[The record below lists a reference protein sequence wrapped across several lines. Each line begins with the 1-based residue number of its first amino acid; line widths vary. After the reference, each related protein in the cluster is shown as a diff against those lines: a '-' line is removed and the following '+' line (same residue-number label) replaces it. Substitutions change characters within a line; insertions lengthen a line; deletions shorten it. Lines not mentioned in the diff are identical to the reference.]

1 MGSENGVDRMDKNKS
16 RTDLLA
22 AGRKKL
28 QQFRQKKDGKGS
40 SSQGKSLK
48 KSSKSEQPEADVD
61 AASTAGK
68 PTGSLVPEG
77 ESASPSH
84 VDSNQGVM
92 DSNSTKNSLAPEIDV
107 AAVDSSSV
115 IVTPE
120 SGMVETSLA
129 CDAVLPPQGGDV
141 PSSVPNEG
149 ESTENADAEAARAV
163 PSSTVDI
170 PVLDGETKDAD
181 VSVVA
186 DVSTLS
192 TLADTEKGETVTVE
206 MDNANREVRLESS
219 ASQEVP
225 DTTLIQVRGDQVT
238 DGRCRKQMV
247 QV

>member
-1 MGSENGVDRMDKNKS
+1 M
-16 RTDLLA
+16 
-22 AGRKKL
+22 
-28 QQFRQKKDGKGS
+28 
-40 SSQGKSLK
+40 K
-48 KSSKSEQPEADVD
+48 KSSKSEQHEADID

-77 ESASPSH
+77 ESASPSL

-92 DSNSTKNSLAPEIDV
+92 DSNSTENSLASEIDV
-107 AAVDSSSV
+107 AAVDTSSV

-120 SGMVETSLA
+120 SGMVETSSA

-149 ESTENADAEAARAV
+149 ESTENADAEAARGV

-192 TLADTEKGETVTVE
+192 TLADTDKGETVTVE

-238 DGRCRKQMV
+238 DVGCALLLFSLFNFLISIVICVYKGNQLGKLGQLMCGFNV
-247 QV
+247 IKFSFVAG